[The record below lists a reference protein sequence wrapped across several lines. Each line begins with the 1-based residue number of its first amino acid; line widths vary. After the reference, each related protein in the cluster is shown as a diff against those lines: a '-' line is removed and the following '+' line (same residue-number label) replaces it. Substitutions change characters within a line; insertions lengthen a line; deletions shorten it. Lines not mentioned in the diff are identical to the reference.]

1 MEITVPRSNWPMTY
15 YKKFNRYSML
25 TLHFKIYWNIKQE
38 FWICHLFKMLWF
50 LPVPFQTE
58 SLIQAFH
65 HQRLTPFRRR
75 IKFSSNVQNIS
86 ERSTKLTILL
96 FMYLIFFFWHFHHN
110 SFFRVFEKFEVQ
122 LWILLQNVTYT
133 WCLRVLRYL

>member
-15 YKKFNRYSML
+15 YKK
-25 TLHFKIYWNIKQE
+25 IKQI
-38 FWICHLFKMLWF
+38 FNANITFWNLLIWICHLFKMLWF
-50 LPVPFQTE
+50 LPVPFQTGIP
-58 SLIQAFH
+58 IQAFH
-65 HQRLTPFRRR
+65 RQRLTPLRRR
-75 IKFSSNVQNIS
+75 IKLSGNVQNIS

-96 FMYLIFFFWHFHHN
+96 FAYLIFFFWHFNHN
-110 SFFRVFEKFEVQ
+110 SAFRVFEKFEVQ